1 MKILNLEIDNIFP
14 YEKNPRKND
23 EAVNVVAKS
32 LEEFGFQQPLVLD
45 ADNVIV
51 VGHTR
56 FRAAKKLGLETVP
69 CVVADNLTVAQVK
82 AYRIKDNKSSELS
95 KWDYDLLTE
104 EMSDLLSSDY
114 DLSLLGFDNS
124 EIEAFL
130 NAESLEYDFQAEGV
144 KEILESDFN
153 MFDRAC
159 PRCGFEFNDK
169 K

>member
-1 MKILNLEIDNIFP
+1 MRIQKLKTDEIKP

-23 EAVNVVAKS
+23 EAVDVVAKS

-69 CVVADNLTVAQVK
+69 CVVADNLTADQVK

-104 EMSDLLSSDY
+104 EMSDLLGSNY

-130 NAESLEYDFQAEGV
+130 NPEELAYDFQAEGV
-144 KEILESDFN
+144 KEILEADFN
-153 MFDRAC
+153 IFDQAC